1 MPGKGTSCKKATHT
15 HATLRVRNQDSIIDT
30 QHYVIDNL
38 AGANDPT
45 LKFGNKLSYDTSILK
60 MDHNEKDYDPSS
72 IVLGVLRKM
81 SRLRYWDVTS
91 LSVQL
96 KNTTRNI

>member
-1 MPGKGTSCKKATHT
+1 MQKSNTYSCNSTSAKPRFYHRHT
-15 HATLRVRNQDSIIDT
+15 
-30 QHYVIDNL
+30 HYVIDNL